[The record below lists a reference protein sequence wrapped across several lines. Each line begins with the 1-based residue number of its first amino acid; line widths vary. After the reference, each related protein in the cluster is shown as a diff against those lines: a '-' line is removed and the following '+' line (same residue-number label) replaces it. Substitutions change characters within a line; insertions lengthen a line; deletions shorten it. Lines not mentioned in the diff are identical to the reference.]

1 MNLKEA
7 TARSGLSVYT
17 IRFYQKADMLPRIL
31 RDTRGWRSFGPESAE
46 WLRNLERLRCTGMP
60 LKDMRR
66 FAVLVHRGAPASSDA
81 ASERLAI
88 LQRHSEL
95 LKQRQADLDDCKNY
109 LSKKID
115 IYQKLQ
121 RSKQ

>member
-1 MNLKEA
+1 
-7 TARSGLSVYT
+7 
-17 IRFYQKADMLPRIL
+17 MLPRIL
-31 RDTRGWRSFGPESAE
+31 RDTRGWRSFGPDSFE
-46 WLRNLERLRCTGMP
+46 WLRNLERLRATGMP

-66 FAVLVHRGAPASSDA
+66 FAVLVHLGDPASSDA

-95 LKQRQADLDDCKNY
+95 LKQRQADLDDCKSY
-109 LSKKID
+109 LSQKIE